1 MEPVPG
7 LEAIMD
13 THVAGRPVRAA
24 VTVVACATVLGLS
37 ACGGTEEPAASEG
50 QPTVSA
56 PAAVQNQAARRF
68 VDAVNAGDT
77 DQVLAS
83 LTDDAVV
90 VDSGRR
96 FADRTAIRNWIETEV
111 TGIDGRITVNS
122 EQATADGVVLIV
134 DFRSSGFNG
143 AGLRYAFVTRG
154 DRVAGL
160 TLG

>member
-7 LEAIMD
+7 LEMIVDKHAAR
-13 THVAGRPVRAA
+13 TPVRAA
-24 VTVVACATVLGLS
+24 LTVVACATVLGLS
-37 ACGGTEEPAASEG
+37 ACGGTQEPAAADR

-56 PAAVQNQAARRF
+56 PVGVKNQAARRF
-68 VDAVNAGDT
+68 VEAVNAGDT

-96 FADRTAIRNWIETEV
+96 FADRTAIRDWIDTEV

-122 EQATADGVVLIV
+122 EQATADGVVLNV
-134 DFRSSGFNG
+134 EFRSSGFNG
-143 AGLRYAFVTRG
+143 TGLRYAFVTRG
-154 DRVAGL
+154 DRVVRL